1 MKYIFIGNLVD
12 YNSKKVE
19 KRSFPQ
25 NQAKGFQLNFI
36 DGLIDNVGSSNVKI
50 IALPLF
56 GSFLFSK
63 SDFFYSKKG
72 LEYRDTKFV
81 TPTFINLPVV
91 KNLFWLVF
99 IIQNFKMLSQKSKT
113 EEINVILYSSEN
125 GFLAYPLF
133 LKKFTNLKLTI
144 IITDL
149 PDYLNDTLTES
160 KSANIRLNLYKKLLN
175 KFHKFILITDQINEL
190 LEERNFDYTVIDG
203 FYVPQAVIVRSKKQ
217 HQNKIIV
224 YAGTLD
230 IKYGINELLKVAE
243 MTTDIKVE
251 FWVFG
256 FTDSKDLI
264 HRMEGIKNIK
274 FHGFR
279 QQSELYEHY
288 LSADAFIIPRPIGLN
303 NNRYSNPSK
312 LYEYLSFDK
321 PIIINNLPSLQPDL
335 KKILLIN
342 SNVDDPVMGFI
353 DLIIA
358 FHESGFKKHQNHNNI
373 LKKRMPYQQ
382 VQNYLKSLL

>member
-1 MKYIFIGNLVD
+1 MKYLFIGNLVD
-12 YNSKKVE
+12 YDLKKVE
-19 KRSFPQ
+19 RKSFPQ
-25 NQAKGFQLNFI
+25 NQARGFQLNFLN
-36 DGLIDNVGSSNVKI
+36 GLIDNVGSENVKI

-56 GSFLFSK
+56 GSFLFTKSK
-63 SDFFYSKKG
+63 LIYSKEN
-72 LEYRDTKFV
+72 LIYRDVEFV
-81 TPTFINLPVV
+81 RPAFVNLPVL
-91 KNLFWLVF
+91 KKIFWLIF
-99 IIQNFKMLSQKSKT
+99 IFKFINRFSRMFEK
-113 EEINVILYSSEN
+113 EEINVIFYSLSN
-125 GFLAYPLF
+125 GFILYPRF
-133 LKKFTNLKLTI
+133 LTKLKNIKLTL

-149 PDYLNDTLTES
+149 PTFLNDTLAEDNETT
-160 KSANIRLNLYKKLLN
+160 IRHGIFKKLLN
-175 KFHKFILITDQINEL
+175 KFHKFIFITEQISEL
-190 LEERNFDYTVIDG
+190 LEERNSDYTVIDG

-353 DLIIA
+353 DIIIA